1 MSELDIVSEIETL
14 SKRSKTLLARRETL
28 QQNKQTILAELE
40 ARRRSLKKLM
50 DDVEK
55 EGFDPNNLKADLL
68 HKIEVERTKLE
79 VLESDLATSEAVVR
93 PMLEEIR
100 KG

>member
-1 MSELDIVSEIETL
+1 MSEVNIVEEIEAL
-14 SKRSKTLLARRETL
+14 SKRSKALLVRRDAL
-28 QQNKQTILAELE
+28 SQNRQTILAELE

-50 DDVEK
+50 EDVEK

-79 VLESDLATSEAVVR
+79 VLESDLSSSEAVVR
-93 PMLEEIR
+93 PMLAEIR
-100 KG
+100 KV

>member
-1 MSELDIVSEIETL
+1 MSEVDIVSEIEKL
-14 SKRSKTLLARRETL
+14 SKHSKALLARRETL

-50 DDVEK
+50 EDVEK

-68 HKIEVERTKLE
+68 HKLEVERTKLE
-79 VLESDLATSEAVVR
+79 VLESDLTSSEAVVR
-93 PMLEEIR
+93 PMLSEIR
-100 KG
+100 KE

>member
-1 MSELDIVSEIETL
+1 MSEVDIVSDIEAL
-14 SKRSKTLLARRETL
+14 SRRSKALLARRDTL
-28 QQNKQTILAELE
+28 QQNKQAIQAELD

-50 DDVEK
+50 EDVEK

-68 HKIEVERTKLE
+68 HKVEVERTKLDI
-79 VLESDLATSEAVVR
+79 LESDLATAEAVVR